1 MLLLHVDALAPA
13 TADLPP
19 CRNLRLRQ
27 PLVHSGRNGC
37 QASHHETHRLLPRSL
52 CFEVGDV
59 GFQGLPPGAPP
70 GHARCIGRLVAQT
83 CGLTS
88 AQPRSP
94 SAPLVYLSFQARG
107 RRRLLVGGQAWLG
120 GLLQAVGRRQQPAAL
135 VPDRGVRL
143 GQPGVAAY
151 PRGSWAPRALGLGA
165 PLPQPA
171 GDADTPQA
179 SGRVPGRPPRP
190 PVAPRGL
197 RPGCWQSVPCRR
209 LPAWAHTGTRRAHG
223 TGRRRAPLARRAA
236 GRVGSVRA
244 MGPARMRPCRLAL
257 VTAPALPACV
267 PKGACE
273 S

>member
-107 RRRLLVGGQAWLG
+107 RRRLLVGGRRGRDACSKRSG
-120 GLLQAVGRRQQPAAL
+120 GASSRQPSCQTAASVWAIRKAVG
-135 VPDRGVRL
+135 
-143 GQPGVAAY
+143 
-151 PRGSWAPRALGLGA
+151 
-165 PLPQPA
+165 
-171 GDADTPQA
+171 
-179 SGRVPGRPPRP
+179 
-190 PVAPRGL
+190 
-197 RPGCWQSVPCRR
+197 
-209 LPAWAHTGTRRAHG
+209 
-223 TGRRRAPLARRAA
+223 
-236 GRVGSVRA
+236 
-244 MGPARMRPCRLAL
+244 
-257 VTAPALPACV
+257 
-267 PKGACE
+267 
-273 S
+273 